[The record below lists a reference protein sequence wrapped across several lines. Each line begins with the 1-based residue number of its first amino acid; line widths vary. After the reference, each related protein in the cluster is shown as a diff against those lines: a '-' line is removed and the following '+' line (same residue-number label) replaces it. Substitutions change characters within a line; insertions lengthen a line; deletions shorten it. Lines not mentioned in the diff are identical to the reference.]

1 MLYKLL
7 ADGVVLCH
15 FLWILFLIFGGF
27 WGRQCRW
34 VRLVHVPALV
44 FAFFIELFD
53 WYCPL
58 THLEVWLRGR
68 HDPALSYSGSFIV
81 HYLERLVYLDAD
93 RRVIVLL
100 TLLLCGANGW
110 LYFGRRRN

>member
-1 MLYKLL
+1 M
-7 ADGVVLCH
+7 
-15 FLWILFLIFGGF
+15 
-27 WGRQCRW
+27 
-34 VRLVHVPALV
+34 RLVHVPALV

-68 HDPALSYSGSFIV
+68 HDPALSYAGSFIV

-110 LYFGRRRN
+110 LYFRRRRN